1 MAEPDTPNIEN
12 GAEEPAAKA
21 DKKPTDKKKKK
32 QKKPK
37 STVRKRD
44 RQNTKAAAQRFVPIA
59 EIRNDTVILK
69 NGGLR
74 AVLEVEALNFNLKS
88 ETEQKGIIAGYQAF
102 INSLNFPIQV
112 VVNSRRVNID
122 PYLKEIRKMAKDQQN
137 ELLKNQTESYVR
149 FVEKVV
155 EVADIMT
162 KRFYVVVPLD
172 EEEQGKGQPQALK
185 QFFSWMQID
194 DSESRAVQRYKSFM
208 GKHTK
213 LMDRINLVQSGL
225 NSIGLISHRVKT
237 RDLIE
242 LYYKTYNPHISA
254 EQKLG
259 KNINTDNVV
268 L

>member
-1 MAEPDTPNIEN
+1 MAEDNQKALEKEMKA
-12 GAEEPAAKA
+12 AEAKKSA
-21 DKKPTDKKKKK
+21 DAKSKKKE
-32 QKKPK
+32 KKPK
-37 STVRKRD
+37 STVRNRNK
-44 RQNTKAAAQRFVPIA
+44 QNSKAAAQRFVPIA
-59 EIRNDTVILK
+59 EIRNDTVLLK
-69 NGGLR
+69 NGGMR

-102 INSLNFPIQV
+102 INSLNFPIQI

-122 PYLKEIRKMAKDQQN
+122 PYIKDIRSMAKNQQN
-137 ELLKNQTESYVR
+137 PLLKKQTESYAQ

-162 KRFYVVVPLD
+162 KKFYVIVPLD
-172 EEEQGKGQPQALK
+172 DEEQGRGQPQALK

-194 DSESRAVQRYKSFM
+194 DSESKAVQRYKSFM

-225 NSIGLISHRVKT
+225 NSIGLLSHRVKT

-242 LYYKTYNPHISA
+242 LYYKTYNPKISA
-254 EQKLG
+254 DQKLN
-259 KNINTDNVV
+259 KNLNTDNLV